1 MVPTFPIGWTHGM
14 NRFVNLA
21 FELEP
26 DIWGTVIGMSLMTAC
41 LVAIPFLD
49 RGRREPQS
57 WSEAFDLRQRGW
69 AFLAIMLFWVTMIV
83 GVLTN
88 IITPKG

>member
-1 MVPTFPIGWTHGM
+1 M
-14 NRFVNLA
+14 NRFA
-21 FELEP
+21 FLGFGMEP
-26 DIWGTVIGMSLMTAC
+26 DIWGTVVGMAIMTAC
-41 LVAIPFLD
+41 LVAIPYLD
-49 RGRREPQS
+49 RGRDEPRS

-69 AFLAIMLFWVTMIV
+69 AFLAITLFWVTMAV